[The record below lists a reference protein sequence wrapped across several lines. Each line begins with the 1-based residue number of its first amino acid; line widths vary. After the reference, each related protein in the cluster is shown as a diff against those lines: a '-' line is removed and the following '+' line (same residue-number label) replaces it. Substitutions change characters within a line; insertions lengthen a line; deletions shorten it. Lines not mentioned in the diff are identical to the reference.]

1 MRDRT
6 KQPVCR
12 AALLLEVVIALVIMV
27 SALGVLGAQLTGG
40 LRMTAEADDW
50 TRAAALVDRM
60 LALVELDPDLQEL
73 ILQEQ
78 VLDGEFGDRFP
89 GWFWE
94 IEFQPIEQVPGLGQI
109 RLTILYQEDIE
120 NQDNAKGARI
130 IRQVALLKGERAK
143 IDLVEDFG
151 MDEMQVEQLLAAM
164 PTVGFDPS
172 AMDPQVLIM
181 LATQDPEML
190 LQMLPAL
197 APLLQRYFGAAIAAG
212 ELPAGL
218 SGDGGDAGLP
228 PTGGLSPDD
237 LAGLLDGLAGG
248 GGGGAQLPG
257 VGGQPGAGR
266 RGGAAPGAGADTT
279 RRPGA
284 RRGGAAPGGT
294 GGGGSTNQPRYTIE
308 DLMRLR
314 DEMGGG

>member
-1 MRDRT
+1 
-6 KQPVCR
+6 
-12 AALLLEVVIALVIMV
+12 LLLEVVIALVIMV
-27 SALGVLGAQLTGG
+27 SALGVLGAQLAGG

-60 LALVELDPDLQEL
+60 LALVELDPDLQDL

-78 VLDGEFGDRFP
+78 VLDGEFGDGFP

-109 RLTILYQEDIE
+109 RLTILHQEDPE

-130 IRQVALLKGERAK
+130 VRQVALLKGERAK
-143 IDLVEDFG
+143 LDLAQDFG

-197 APLLQRYFGAAIAAG
+197 APLLQRYFGQAIAAG
-212 ELPAGL
+212 ELPGGL
-218 SGDGGDAGLP
+218 SGDGGAGGDAGLP
-228 PTGGLSPDD
+228 STGGLSPDD
-237 LAGLLDGLAGG
+237 LAGLLDGLVGG

-266 RGGAAPGAGADTT
+266 RGGAAPGADAGTGTT

-284 RRGGAAPGGT
+284 RRGGAAPGGAGA
-294 GGGGSTNQPRYTIE
+294 GGNANQPRYTIE